1 MGLGMI
7 TFTFLAVIGS
17 SDAAPGNAGPFGDT
31 QQSQGGLGYALPT
44 LLPTLIIN
52 NHADPGAP

>member
-17 SDAAPGNAGPFGDT
+17 SDVAPGNVGSFGDT
-31 QQSQGGLGYALPT
+31 QSQGGLGYALPT

-52 NHADPGAP
+52 YHADPGAP